1 MTGIERTAQMKLT
14 IRTAEE
20 RDLEA
25 LLDIYNYE
33 VLHGTATFDI
43 HPKTLEERRVW
54 FLEHNIDNHPLI
66 VAELDGAVAGYASLS
81 SYRDKEAFAAAVEL
95 SVYVASDFRGRGVAS
110 ALMESILQTARERQD
125 IHTVI
130 SVITSGNEVS
140 VRLHEKFGF
149 TDCGTM
155 IEVGEKFG
163 KKLGIVN
170 YQLMV

>member
-1 MTGIERTAQMKLT
+1 MKIT
-14 IRTAEE
+14 IRTAQE
-20 RDLEA
+20 RDLEK

-43 HPKTLEERRVW
+43 HPKTLEERKTW
-54 FLEHNIDNHPLI
+54 FLAHNIDNHPLI
-66 VAELDGAVAGYASLS
+66 VAELDGVVAGYASLS
-81 SYRDKEAFAAAVEL
+81 PYREKEAYAATVEL
-95 SVYVASDFRGRGVAS
+95 SVYVAEDCRGRGVAS
-110 ALMESILQTARERQD
+110 ALIETILQMAKERED

-130 SVITSGNEVS
+130 SVITSGNEAS
-140 VRLHEKFGF
+140 VRLHEKFDF
-149 TDCGTM
+149 TYCGTM